1 MAGMTGWQTTRSPM
15 LSQVWLGKVA
25 AGREE
30 MDLHRHAT
38 FACSLSRFFARMA
51 SLWRR

>member
-1 MAGMTGWQTTRSPM
+1 M
-15 LSQVWLGKVA
+15 LSQVYLGKA
-25 AGREE
+25 ALGREE

-38 FACSLSRFFARMA
+38 FSCSLSRFYSRLA